1 VATPVETGHAGAR
14 EGYWHGMT
22 DVVDSDE
29 LLRRL
34 QRARACAQQEE
45 RVWRDRREDLGAA
58 DPDPARD
65 AVVRALA
72 YETVVRVLDEILT
85 PGKHDEPG

>member
-1 VATPVETGHAGAR
+1 
-14 EGYWHGMT
+14 MT

-34 QRARACAQQEE
+34 QRARACAEQEG
-45 RVWRDRREDLGAA
+45 RVWRDRREGLGAA
-58 DPDPARD
+58 DADPARD

-85 PGKHDEPG
+85 PGKHEEPS

>member
-1 VATPVETGHAGAR
+1 
-14 EGYWHGMT
+14 MT

-45 RVWRDRREDLGAA
+45 RSWRERSDGLATGEQ
-58 DPDPARD
+58 DPARD
-65 AVVRALA
+65 ALVRTLA

-85 PGKHDEPG
+85 PGKHSGQG